1 MLKLICVEFKKLR
14 RRREVLFMLLAAFI
28 MPAVSLFYFY
38 THRDMLT
45 DIGLYKQAI
54 LSFNIFLIL
63 PALLGILSATIVYR
77 EQADDVFKQLLIIPL
92 KKEQLMLAKWA
103 VTLVFSEAFMI
114 ISTLFTISVGLCLN
128 LVSLDAALAKIGGS
142 RIVVL
147 IRLRQPEFLRRFFL
161 GRGWGRFYRLERR
174 TDTALYPIDFP
185 HRFYKRNTFN
195 RYEIVQRGAAGSF
208 RFEVR
213 PRTILC
219 EGQRAVPFVAELSG
233 PFRFEVV
240 RLAQLHILVQIHL
253 LRLGDFLL
261 CHTGHTLPP
270 YSVFLT
276 VIYILSITI
285 ISLIIISISSV

>member
-114 ISTLFTISVGLCLN
+114 RCV
-128 LVSLDAALAKIGGS
+128 
-142 RIVVL
+142 
-147 IRLRQPEFLRRFFL
+147 
-161 GRGWGRFYRLERR
+161 
-174 TDTALYPIDFP
+174 
-185 HRFYKRNTFN
+185 
-195 RYEIVQRGAAGSF
+195 
-208 RFEVR
+208 
-213 PRTILC
+213 
-219 EGQRAVPFVAELSG
+219 
-233 PFRFEVV
+233 
-240 RLAQLHILVQIHL
+240 
-253 LRLGDFLL
+253 
-261 CHTGHTLPP
+261 
-270 YSVFLT
+270 
-276 VIYILSITI
+276 
-285 ISLIIISISSV
+285 

>member
-128 LVSLDAALAKIGGS
+128 LVSLDIHLIVFVLLKVIEAAAVLSVSNIPILATAFSSKVICYL
-142 RIVVL
+142 VVQL
-147 IRLRQPEFLRRFFL
+147 LFMHFWALYSHLQTHILFRQPALFFIL
-161 GRGWGRFYRLERR
+161 
-174 TDTALYPIDFP
+174 
-185 HRFYKRNTFN
+185 NT
-195 RYEIVQRGAAGSF
+195 IC
-208 RFEVR
+208 
-213 PRTILC
+213 LM
-219 EGQRAVPFVAELSG
+219 
-233 PFRFEVV
+233 
-240 RLAQLHILVQIHL
+240 
-253 LRLGDFLL
+253 
-261 CHTGHTLPP
+261 
-270 YSVFLT
+270 
-276 VIYILSITI
+276 
-285 ISLIIISISSV
+285 

>member
-1 MLKLICVEFKKLR
+1 MFKLICVEFKKLR

-128 LVSLDAALAKIGGS
+128 LVSLDIHLIVFVLLKVIEAAAVLSVSNIPILATAFSSKGYLLPCCAAIVYAFLGFIFAS
-142 RIVVL
+142 ANPYFIPSASAIFYIEHDLPNVVL
-147 IRLRQPEFLRRFFL
+147 PKEYEPFSIIMCFII
-161 GRGWGRFYRLERR
+161 W
-174 TDTALYPIDFP
+174 
-185 HRFYKRNTFN
+185 TF
-195 RYEIVQRGAAGSF
+195 
-208 RFEVR
+208 
-213 PRTILC
+213 
-219 EGQRAVPFVAELSG
+219 
-233 PFRFEVV
+233 
-240 RLAQLHILVQIHL
+240 
-253 LRLGDFLL
+253 
-261 CHTGHTLPP
+261 
-270 YSVFLT
+270 
-276 VIYILSITI
+276 LSII
-285 ISLIIISISSV
+285 IALRGMERE

>member
-1 MLKLICVEFKKLR
+1 
-14 RRREVLFMLLAAFI
+14 

-128 LVSLDAALAKIGGS
+128 LVSLDIHLIVFVLLKVIEAAAVLSVSNIPILATAFSSKGYLLPCCAAIVYAFLGFIFAS
-142 RIVVL
+142 ANPYFIPSASAIFYIEHDLPNVVL
-147 IRLRQPEFLRRFFL
+147 PKEYEPFSIIMCFII
-161 GRGWGRFYRLERR
+161 W
-174 TDTALYPIDFP
+174 
-185 HRFYKRNTFN
+185 TF
-195 RYEIVQRGAAGSF
+195 
-208 RFEVR
+208 
-213 PRTILC
+213 
-219 EGQRAVPFVAELSG
+219 
-233 PFRFEVV
+233 
-240 RLAQLHILVQIHL
+240 
-253 LRLGDFLL
+253 
-261 CHTGHTLPP
+261 
-270 YSVFLT
+270 
-276 VIYILSITI
+276 LSII
-285 ISLIIISISSV
+285 IALRGMERE

>member
-128 LVSLDAALAKIGGS
+128 LVSRYSPDCFCAFKGNRSCRCSFGFQHPDFSNGL
-142 RIVVL
+142 
-147 IRLRQPEFLRRFFL
+147 
-161 GRGWGRFYRLERR
+161 LE
-174 TDTALYPIDFP
+174 
-185 HRFYKRNTFN
+185 
-195 RYEIVQRGAAGSF
+195 
-208 RFEVR
+208 
-213 PRTILC
+213 
-219 EGQRAVPFVAELSG
+219 
-233 PFRFEVV
+233 
-240 RLAQLHILVQIHL
+240 
-253 LRLGDFLL
+253 
-261 CHTGHTLPP
+261 
-270 YSVFLT
+270 
-276 VIYILSITI
+276 
-285 ISLIIISISSV
+285 